1 MGGRTQEC
9 LVHYILVAQPAC
21 LRLVCEAAQLEA
33 LSGRGG
39 EFCPRINVEAD
50 GGDTAGRP
58 AAGGFLAFAALRKK
72 WRRLAIGRQNF
83 GKASSVCNVRSQLVD
98 NAAGAEF

>member
-1 MGGRTQEC
+1 MAAREAKRKRMNT
-9 LVHYILVAQPAC
+9 IAC
-21 LRLVCEAAQLEA
+21 RLVGTHDGAPPMPAKC
-33 LSGRGG
+33 S
-39 EFCPRINVEAD
+39 D
-50 GGDTAGRP
+50 GGDTAVCP

-72 WRRLAIGRQNF
+72 WRRQAIGRQNF